1 MASARILIIDDDQ
14 TLSDQL
20 SHLLHNKGFSI
31 NQCHDGEKGLQT
43 ALSKSFDL
51 ILLDVL
57 LPTLN
62 GFSLLTRLRQSRQ
75 TPVMMLTACG
85 AEAERIEGYSQGAD
99 DYLPKP
105 FNFQELLVRIDALL
119 RRTRG
124 FNTCTTQSTR
134 LIADQLQ
141 LDKTTRQATYGE
153 HSLALT
159 PLQFR
164 LLWVLVENRHEI
176 LSKPY
181 LYQTVMEK
189 AYSRYDRGLD
199 MHLSR
204 VRRKLVEAGMAPE
217 RLTTVHGQGYRFD

>member
-1 MASARILIIDDDQ
+1 MAGTRILIIDDDQ

-20 SHLLHNKGFSI
+20 TRLLHGKGFSI
-31 NQCHDGEKGLQT
+31 DQCHDGEKGLQA
-43 ALSKSFDL
+43 ALHKPFEL

-57 LPTLN
+57 LPSLN
-62 GFSLLTRLRQSRQ
+62 GFTVLNRLRRTCE

-105 FNFQELLVRIDALL
+105 FNFQELLVRVDALL

-124 FNTCTTQSTR
+124 LHSTIEPSKSLVIDR
-134 LIADQLQ
+134 LRLERAS
-141 LDKTTRQATYGE
+141 RQVTYD
-153 HSLALT
+153 HQNLAFT

-164 LLWVLVENRHEI
+164 LLWVLLANRHEI

-204 VRRKLVEAGMAPE
+204 VRRKLVDAGMAPE